1 MPYIFVALFVFILLS
16 SSLGGFIE
24 AGIRHYKVSDLPA
37 EELVYFKPFNPIPSD
52 GAIGIP
58 LDENLGW
65 SCYGSDSSSLTY
77 DIYFGTNRNPPLV
90 KSNHKSTSYDPGT
103 LKPYTTYYWQIVA
116 KDGGYT
122 VKGDVW
128 SFKTQKKPINS
139 SVSRDEGSKGSRKGD
154 GGGGG
159 GGKEDG
165 EGDGKFDGLRYGE
178 KDPQYVVVPDRG
190 GYCPEVCYAVFDPYL
205 LGLKRQTAVDSIR
218 EDYLMYIADDS
229 LKTLPLSRNYRKEVF
244 NAELRAILKP
254 DKLISIPSV
263 SPDAEILEYSAD
275 PNVNIKFYKD
285 GADNFYVKSDAS
297 GAVAL
302 RFKMTANSNYFS
314 GYIPE
319 HLTLD
324 DMPPEVLHKPPK
336 KVQDKAQIIIKRVGL
351 EDERNLKTI
360 TNKLTDYFS
369 TFGCGIIPS
378 KSVEPDIYLAIAK
391 YKQGACRHR
400 AFAFFVTANSIG
412 LPTRYVENECHA
424 FVEVFVPTQGWERIN
439 LGGCG
444 SCENRNT
451 EGKKPHE
458 PKTTPAPLVATPPT
472 NKLKTKISIMGSP
485 ENVYRN
491 EPFTVTG
498 IVTTL
503 KNEGVE
509 DIKVNIYANRTK
521 EEDGTFVGTAITDPS
536 GGYVAGCKLPKDVEL
551 RTYHLVAIALENSN
565 YLGSKSDPL
574 IDVKAKTTLD
584 LDLKYDE
591 KLEISGKLLD
601 DLEQPISSMRIDIK
615 IDDVEVS
622 TWTDEKGQFNISR
635 SVSVGNHTVVAE
647 FAGTGKYGSSNAS
660 KPISISK
667 EGAITETIISP
678 PTKSEVSVSDVLMQ
692 YWFSIVI
699 SVCAVVVI
707 LAFLLIAIP
716 KVKNKIQK
724 KARGDFDV
732 PDKRLNP
739 RAYIIECYKR
749 MILALRRKGYIKS
762 KNQTP
767 YEYANNINIEEGWKE
782 NIQTLTERFVEARYS
797 KRKLTDEH
805 KGIAGRALDGL
816 LDIFKKRSKKWQDI
830 LRLRRT

>member
-1 MPYIFVALFVFILLS
+1 MLYIFVALLVFILLS
-16 SSLGGFIE
+16 SSFGGFIE
-24 AGIRHYKVSDLPA
+24 EGIRHYKVSDLPA
-37 EELVYFKPFNPIPSD
+37 EELIYIKPFAPIPYD
-52 GAIGIP
+52 GAIGVPI
-58 LDENLGW
+58 DEILGW
-65 SCYGSDSSSLTY
+65 SCYGPDSSSLTY
-77 DIYFGTNRNPPLV
+77 NIYFGTNRNPPLV

-103 LKPYTTYYWQIVA
+103 LKPYTTYYWQIVV

-128 SFKTQKKPINS
+128 HFKTEKKLVNG
-139 SVSRDEGSKGSRKGD
+139 SVSKDEERKGTCKEE
-154 GGGGG
+154 GGSSG
-159 GGKEDG
+159 
-165 EGDGKFDGLRYGE
+165 GLRYG
-178 KDPQYVVVPDRG
+178 DSYYVVVPDRG
-190 GYCPEVCYAVFDPYL
+190 GYPDVIICYAVFDPYL

-218 EDYLMYIADDS
+218 DDYLMYIADDS
-229 LKTLPLSRNYRKEVF
+229 LKPLPLSRKYREEIF
-244 NAELRAILKP
+244 NAELRAILKA
-254 DKLISIPSV
+254 DNLISIPSV
-263 SPDAEILEYSAD
+263 SPDAEILEYSTE
-275 PNVNIKFYKD
+275 PSVNIKFYKD
-285 GADNFYVKSDAS
+285 GADNFYVKSEAS
-297 GAVAL
+297 GEVTL
-302 RFKMTANSNYFS
+302 RFKMTADSDYFS

-324 DMPPEVLHKPPK
+324 DIPQEILHKPPK
-336 KVQDKAQIIIKRVGL
+336 KVQDKAQIIIKRIGL

-412 LPTRYVENECHA
+412 LPTRYVVNECHA
-424 FVEVFVPTQGWERIN
+424 FVEVFVPTQGWERVN

-444 SCENRNT
+444 SWENRNT

-458 PKTTPAPLVATPPT
+458 PKTTPAPSVATPPT
-472 NKLKTKISIMGSP
+472 NKLKTKISIMESP

-574 IDVKAKTTLD
+574 IDVNAKTTLD

-601 DLEQPISSMRIDIK
+601 DLEQLISSMRIDIK

-660 KPISISK
+660 KRISISK

-678 PTKSEVSVSDVLMQ
+678 PTKSEVSASDVLMQ

-707 LAFLLIAIP
+707 LVFLLIAVP
-716 KVKNKIQK
+716 KLKNKIQK

-732 PDKRLNP
+732 PDKTLNP

-749 MILALRRKGYIKS
+749 MVLALRRKGYIKS

-767 YEYANNINIEEGWKE
+767 YEYANNINIEEGGKGD
-782 NIQTLTERFVEARYS
+782 IQTLTERFVEARYS

-805 KGIAGRALDGL
+805 KGIVGRALNGL
-816 LDIFKKRSKKWQDI
+816 LNIFKKRSKKWQEI
-830 LRLRRT
+830 LKRT

>member
-1 MPYIFVALFVFILLS
+1 MIRLRSKAPLIFVALLVFILLS

-37 EELVYFKPFNPIPSD
+37 EELVYFKPFNPIPPD
-52 GAIGIP
+52 GALGIP
-58 LDENLGW
+58 LDVNLGW
-65 SCYGSDSSSLTY
+65 SCYGSDSGSLTY

-90 KSNHKSTSYDPGT
+90 KSNHKSTSYEPGT
-103 LKPYTTYYWQIVA
+103 LKQDTTFYWQVVV
-116 KDGGYT
+116 KDGGYA

-128 SFKTQKKPINS
+128 RFKTNKKHS
-139 SVSRDEGSKGSRKGD
+139 RSVSKDREG
-154 GGGGG
+154 
-159 GGKEDG
+159 
-165 EGDGKFDGLRYGE
+165 GLQYGE
-178 KDPQYVVVPDRG
+178 KYPQNLILKPDREE
-190 GYCPEVCYAVFDPYL
+190 CNCHVVCYAVFDPYL
-205 LGLKRQTAVDSIR
+205 LSLKRQTALDSIK
-218 EDYLMYIADDS
+218 EDYSMYITDPS
-229 LKTLPLSRNYRKEVF
+229 LKQLPLSHNYRKEVF
-244 NAELRAILKP
+244 NAELIADLRTGKH
-254 DKLISIPSV
+254 ISIPSV

-297 GAVAL
+297 GEVTL
-302 RFKMTANSNYFS
+302 RFKMTADSDYFS

-324 DMPPEVLHKPPK
+324 DIPSEVLHKPPK
-336 KVQDKAQIIIKRVGL
+336 KVQDKAQIIIKRIGL

-412 LPTRYVENECHA
+412 LPTRYVVNECHA

-458 PKTTPAPLVATPPT
+458 SKTTPTPSVATPPT
-472 NKLKTKISIMGSP
+472 NKLKTNILITESP

-521 EEDGTFVGTAITDPS
+521 EEKGIFIGTAITDPS

-551 RTYHLVAIALENSN
+551 KTYHLVAIALENSN

-584 LDLKYDE
+584 FDLKYDE

-615 IDDVEVS
+615 IDDVEVP

-635 SVSVGNHTVVAE
+635 SVSIGNHTVMAE
-647 FAGTGKYGSSNAS
+647 FATAGKYGSSNAS
-660 KPISISK
+660 KRISISK

-678 PTKSEVSVSDVLMQ
+678 PTKSEVSASDVLMQ

-707 LAFLLIAIP
+707 LAFLLIAVP
-716 KVKNKIQK
+716 KLKNKIQK

-732 PDKRLNP
+732 PDKALNP

-749 MILALRRKGYIKS
+749 MVLALRRKGYIKS

-767 YEYANNINIEEGWKE
+767 YEYANNINIEEGGKE
-782 NIQTLTERFVEARYS
+782 DIQTLTERFVEARYS

-805 KGIAGRALDGL
+805 KGIVGRALDGL
-816 LDIFKKRSKKWQDI
+816 LNIFKKRSKKWQEI
-830 LRLRRT
+830 LKRT